1 MKNRLAFYLLGLS
14 PILLALFVWDLE
26 LGNNSSQPNDLASDT
41 SVPDA
46 IVANPR
52 MSQYNLQGKVEQH
65 IEGSQLLSFNSEDRL
80 EITEPNF
87 IFAEVSGEQ
96 WDIYARR
103 GNFFQDLN
111 LFRLEGEVK
120 MSRLAD
126 DLPLSLST
134 SSMNID
140 LENRTVQTRSS
151 ILIES
156 PGHRISGNG
165 FRADLNNNRFEI
177 IGNVIARHDSI

>member
-14 PILLALFVWDLE
+14 PILLAFFVWDLD
-26 LGNNSSQPNDLASDT
+26 LGSNSQPNDPLSNRL
-41 SVPDA
+41 VPDA
-46 IVANPR
+46 IVINPS
-52 MSQYNLQGKVEQH
+52 MSQYNLYGKVEQR
-65 IEGSQLLSFNSEDRL
+65 IEGAQLLSFNTEDRL

-87 IFAEVSGEQ
+87 IFAESSGEQ
-96 WDIYARR
+96 WDIYARH

-111 LFRLEGEVK
+111 LFQLEGEVK
-120 MSRLAD
+120 MIRLAE

-140 LENRTVQTRSS
+140 LDDRTLLTRSS

-177 IGNVIARHDSI
+177 IGNVAARHDSI